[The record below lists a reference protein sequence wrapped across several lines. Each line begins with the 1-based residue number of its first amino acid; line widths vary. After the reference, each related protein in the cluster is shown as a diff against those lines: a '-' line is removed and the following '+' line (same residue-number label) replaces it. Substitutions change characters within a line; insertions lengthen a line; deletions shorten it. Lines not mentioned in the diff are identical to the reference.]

1 MTSEPPLRLAMTEA
15 ARDAAGRLFAETVA
29 TLRPLL
35 PETTEIHHVGAT
47 AVPGCLTKGDLD
59 IVVRVAPEDFTAADQ
74 ALALRYARNTGSV
87 RTRDFSAFETPDAE
101 PPLGIQLAAKGG
113 DHDFFHLF
121 VARLRAEP
129 DLVARY
135 NALKR
140 RFEGQ
145 PMEIYREAKSDF
157 IRAVLATGDA

>member
-1 MTSEPPLRLAMTEA
+1 MTES
-15 ARDAAGRLFAETVA
+15 ARYAAGRLFAETVEA
-29 TLRPLL
+29 LRPLL
-35 PETTEIHHVGAT
+35 PETAEIHHVGAT

-59 IVVRVAPEDFTAADQ
+59 IVVRVTPEKFAVSDQ

-87 RTRDFSAFETPDAE
+87 RTHDFCAFETPDSE
-101 PPLGIQLAAKGG
+101 PPLGIQLTAKGG

-121 VARLRAEP
+121 VERLRAEP
-129 DLVARY
+129 DLLKRY

-145 PMEIYREAKSDF
+145 PMEVYRKAKSDF
-157 IRAVLATGDA
+157 IRAVLAAGS